1 MQEPLQKKILSTTIY
16 GNFKTDLTTLRY
28 GNEKPYITKNIGQAP
43 GSQIGLEVQSRID
56 DVSRITQMLASK
68 PGFKYLANEALLKQA
83 EVQSTADKAA
93 RAKKSVAGAIL
104 SQIGGTILSTIKIV
118 GSTIVQVPVNGTGTH
133 FLKGFKTNTY
143 LQNGTTSGFAKLFGA
158 GGVEGA
164 QYALR
169 GETVPGNADTNQNF
183 GETSDDRKTFTFNRP
198 TKHGYDET
206 INDPI
211 PEDSGTH
218 KATLEAGNPI
228 RIPGPQRETTPKR
241 SELGISNQGIT
252 RDNTDVKA
260 YEPVPFTNKL
270 SADNPYTAKK
280 QNVTK
285 ESRVNLGDQGARAD
299 TSKKLNYYWT
309 TSNADPKQS
318 LEIDKINFQ
327 DIVETK
333 IDGNKEGRDLIKFRF
348 HVITPDTTRILYFRA
363 FLDSFADNYSGQWNP
378 VKYLGRAEDF
388 QIYSGF
394 QRKISLSFKIAA
406 ATRSEMQPLY
416 KKMVYLASATAPT
429 YANSGQFMRGTI
441 VKLTLGDYVYELPGV
456 LNSCNFTWNTEYPWE
471 IAQTEPEGQG
481 DRTMQELPMVLD
493 CNIDFTPIHEFTP
506 ETGLKKY
513 FTSGFNRGTGN
524 VEQGEKFFE
533 EAQFGITD
541 NIQINEI
548 SKREDEAAA
557 AQARAQSEAAISKAI
572 EQAEAAAAIDAQIAS
587 IGSQPGVTLTRTRAF
602 GPITEKQA
610 IRDAKKATDILNYG

>member
-1 MQEPLQKKILSTTIY
+1 MANGLINLQ
-16 GNFKTDLTTLRY
+16 TDLTSLRY
-28 GNEKPYITKNIGQAP
+28 GSEKPYITKNIGQAP
-43 GSQIGLEVQSRID
+43 GNQIGLEVQSRID
-56 DVSRITQMLASK
+56 DVSRIAQMLASK

-83 EVQSTADKAA
+83 EVQSAGDKAA
-93 RAKKSVAGAIL
+93 KANKSVAGAIL
-104 SQIGGTILSTIKIV
+104 SQIGGTILSTVKIV
-118 GSTIVQVPVNGTGTH
+118 GSTIIQVPVNGTGTH

-143 LQNGTTSGFAKLFGA
+143 LQNGTTSGFARLFGA

-169 GETVPGNADTNQNF
+169 GETVPGTVNNSNQNF
-183 GETSDDRKTFTFNRP
+183 GETSDDRKSFTTTRSS
-198 TKHGYDET
+198 KYGYDET
-206 INDPI
+206 INTTI
-211 PEDSGTH
+211 PEDSSTH

-228 RIPGPQRETTPKR
+228 RIPGPQRETTAQR

-252 RDNTDVKA
+252 KDNTKLEP

-270 SADNPYTAKK
+270 SADNNYLAKK
-280 QNVTK
+280 QNVTSLNKNVTK
-285 ESRVNLGDQGARAD
+285 EARVKLGDQGARND
-299 TSKKLNYYWT
+299 EYKKQNIYWT
-309 TSNADPKQS
+309 TSADKS
-318 LEIDKINFQ
+318 EIDKINFQ

-493 CNIDFTPIHEFTP
+493 CNIEFTPIHEFTP

-541 NIQINEI
+541 NIQIKEI
-548 SKREDEAAA
+548 SKREDESAA
-557 AQARAQSEAAISKAI
+557 AQAKAQSEAAISKAI

-587 IGSQPGVTLTRTRAF
+587 IESQPGVTITRTRAF
-602 GPITEKQA
+602 GPVTEKQA